1 MRAAAYL
8 AHTGTF
14 LHTCPAGFDS
24 GPVDVDAGVVVEHL
38 DLQLQRD
45 ADLGLGFA
53 DGADANGHASFDP
66 APAATVG
73 EGIYDLGFGADDLT
87 SGAVDVDAGVV
98 VPDDDFG
105 FGFDAEAGAGAN
117 ADYDGGEAFGGFGE
131 ASGEYDV

>member
-1 MRAAAYL
+1 MLAAAHL
-8 AHTGTF
+8 AHTGTV
-14 LHTCPAGFDS
+14 LHTCPAGFGS

-53 DGADANGHASFDP
+53 DGADA
-66 APAATVG
+66 TVG

-87 SGAVDVDAGVV
+87 SGSVDVDAGVV